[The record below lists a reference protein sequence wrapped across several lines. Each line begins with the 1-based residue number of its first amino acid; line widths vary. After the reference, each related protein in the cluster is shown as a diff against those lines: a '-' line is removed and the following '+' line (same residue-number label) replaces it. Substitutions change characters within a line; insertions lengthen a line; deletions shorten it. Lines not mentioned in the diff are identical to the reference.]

1 MISGLDP
8 IDAAKRRILS
18 KVPLDR
24 LIGESVQLTLR
35 SGKPVGLCPF
45 HEEKSPSFY
54 VYGDH
59 YYCFGCKASGDA
71 IDFVRKTQS
80 LEFIAALRWLAGRF
94 GIDAPELEESAHRVR
109 LRNEDAALG
118 KILAAAQEIF
128 TAGLKSPRGEKAR
141 AYIASRGYTSEQIVE
156 YGFGLTP
163 EEPWGLVKALR
174 LQGFREEDM
183 KMCSLASTS
192 EKTGRAYDFFRER
205 IMIPIRDAHGR
216 IIAFGG
222 RTLVNDPAKYKNSA
236 ATRLFDKS
244 AVLFGFDRAKEHA
257 KRKRRM
263 IVVEGYMDA
272 LQLWAQGFGETV
284 AVLGT
289 ALSARHLQLIKGC
302 AGDVVLLFDG
312 DRAGQKASLD
322 AVEVA
327 LEHPELQVRVAE
339 LPSGEDPDTFVRS
352 HGTEALETL
361 IQGST
366 GLVDFAVAG
375 KLRGKSGLQIPD
387 VVRRELIPWLS
398 SIKDRVQRGFLVARL
413 AQISTIPVPTLEQ
426 EIRMWE
432 QRRPTTK
439 EAPEPVTAREAT
451 KPVVLTPTRPL
462 EQIEFDLLGHL
473 YYAEPNDFSPELVQ
487 ELQTLIARE
496 LSLDA
501 IWVQFAG
508 ELIAALCK
516 GEPAAATRGAS
527 TGFPEVQALT
537 TRLVASAAAFKTGE
551 RSLQMRRLLQAARQK
566 NLKKSISSLKTQIAV
581 ASRERSADVKALLE
595 AIASLSKELSTLE
608 TSMRAEK

>member
-1 MISGLDP
+1 
-8 IDAAKRRILS
+8 
-18 KVPLDR
+18 
-24 LIGESVQLTLR
+24 
-35 SGKPVGLCPF
+35 
-45 HEEKSPSFY
+45 
-54 VYGDH
+54 
-59 YYCFGCKASGDA
+59 
-71 IDFVRKTQS
+71 
-80 LEFIAALRWLAGRF
+80 
-94 GIDAPELEESAHRVR
+94 
-109 LRNEDAALG
+109 
-118 KILAAAQEIF
+118 
-128 TAGLKSPRGEKAR
+128 
-141 AYIASRGYTSEQIVE
+141 
-156 YGFGLTP
+156 
-163 EEPWGLVKALR
+163 
-174 LQGFREEDM
+174 
-183 KMCSLASTS
+183 
-192 EKTGRAYDFFRER
+192 
-205 IMIPIRDAHGR
+205 
-216 IIAFGG
+216 
-222 RTLVNDPAKYKNSA
+222 
-236 ATRLFDKS
+236 
-244 AVLFGFDRAKEHA
+244 
-257 KRKRRM
+257 M